1 MGINNIQEGRVKNR
15 PPSHS
20 AANSQ
25 LSLLNFQLLQVLHAI
40 LFFRPFGRVPGAEVT
55 CQVSGDATH
64 T

>member
-1 MGINNIQEGRVKNR
+1 MGINNIQEGRVKPR

-25 LSLLNFQLLQVLHAI
+25 LSFSTLNFYKCFTRSFSSARLAEFQE
-40 LFFRPFGRVPGAEVT
+40 PEVT